1 VTKTVKQVNDFV
13 QIALQSLG
21 SCCSETLT
29 FVNQSGKRIS
39 ENTGDN
45 REMHLLQ
52 TLFSAAMQYILVAV
66 LRDTIYYHHLL
77 RGSAKQSV
85 KDGIWQ
91 HGNYNT
97 SQLSNLSSYNDE
109 ILRV

>member
-1 VTKTVKQVNDFV
+1 
-13 QIALQSLG
+13 
-21 SCCSETLT
+21 
-29 FVNQSGKRIS
+29 
-39 ENTGDN
+39 
-45 REMHLLQ
+45 
-52 TLFSAAMQYILVAV
+52 MQYILVAV